1 MSSTAASQAQIKEHF
16 ADANLGHFY
25 IESSFLAN
33 SAGAIGYPSDGKKK
47 KKPKP
52 YTLYKEIIHK
62 DLLQTN
68 KL

>member
-33 SAGAIGYPSDGKKK
+33 SAGAIGYPSDGEKKK
-47 KKPKP
+47 KTK
-52 YTLYKEIIHK
+52 T
-62 DLLQTN
+62 
-68 KL
+68 